1 MSTEEEPDIAEVAD
15 KIFNYLSD
23 HTDKVDS
30 VEAIAQWLKQQ
41 GYTVGLDKIRRALEY
56 LEAVGL
62 VIESRGRHGKTLYKS
77 AYTSSGE
84 M

>member
-1 MSTEEEPDIAEVAD
+1 MSTQEEPDIAEVAD
-15 KIFNYLSD
+15 TIFNYLSD

-30 VEAIAQWLKQQ
+30 VEAIAHWLKQQ
-41 GYTVGLDKIRRALEY
+41 GYSIDLKNIRRALEY

-62 VIESRGRHGKTLYKS
+62 VIESPGRRGKTLYKS